1 MIEVDE
7 DMGQEMVIEDD
18 EVQQV
23 KMVLDETEWTIQIT
37 LVLKPEERVEVD

>member
-7 DMGQEMVIEDD
+7 DMGQEMVIEVD

-23 KMVLDETEWTIQIT
+23 KMVLDETE
-37 LVLKPEERVEVD
+37 